1 MPATISALMK
11 RLPTERDLS
20 WLRSSLQVAAMLEL
34 ATLPPYLV
42 AYWSIKD
49 AKSPAARAIRP
60 IIMEEMLHLGLVCN
74 LLSAIG
80 GAPVLT
86 DPTVLPKYP
95 DALPGGVIP
104 GLELSLRGFSRDAI
118 ADFMKVE
125 YPADG
130 PVALFHD
137 KSYPTIGAFYD
148 AISAALI
155 AKAPELKVNTQQSG
169 SLGLTHLTTLDEALA
184 ALALI
189 KRQGE
194 GSASSP
200 VDTGLN
206 DLAHYYRFAELFHQH
221 RIVLDDTTGDWSY
234 TGEIVQMPDVWPVGV
249 VPAGGYAQQDVTPAV
264 WALLSEFDRE
274 YTAMLRQLSDA
285 WRTGDP
291 DFLGQAESTM
301 SIGLTG
307 PAEDLVK
314 IQIPNQLVNYAP
326 CFRFIA

>member
-1 MPATISALMK
+1 
-11 RLPTERDLS
+11 
-20 WLRSSLQVAAMLEL
+20 MLEL

-49 AKSPAARAIRP
+49 AASPAARAIRP
-60 IIMEEMLHLGLVCN
+60 ILMEEMLHLGLVCN
-74 LLSAIG
+74 LLSGLG
-80 GAPVLT
+80 GVPVLD
-86 DPTVLPKYP
+86 DPAVLPSYP
-95 DALPGGVIP
+95 GALPGGVIP
-104 GLELSLRGFSRDAI
+104 GLEMSLRGFSREVI

-148 AISAALI
+148 AISNGLI
-155 AKAPELKVNTQQSG
+155 AEAPELKVNNQQSG
-169 SLGLTHLTTLDEALA
+169 SLGLKHLTTLDEALA
-184 ALALI
+184 AIALI

-206 DLAHYYRFAELFHQH
+206 DLAHYYRFAELFHQR
-221 RIVLDDTTGDWSY
+221 RIVLDGATGKWSY
-234 TGEIVQMPDVWPVGV
+234 TGAIVQMPDVWPVGL
-249 VPAGGYAQQDVTPAV
+249 VPPGGYAEQDVTPAV
-264 WALLSEFDRE
+264 WALLNEFDRE

-285 WRTGDP
+285 WRTGDS
-291 DFLGQAESTM
+291 DFLDQAESTM

-307 PAEDLVK
+307 PAMDLVK
-314 IQIPNQLVNYAP
+314 IQIPNQQVNYAP
-326 CFRFIA
+326 CFRFLA